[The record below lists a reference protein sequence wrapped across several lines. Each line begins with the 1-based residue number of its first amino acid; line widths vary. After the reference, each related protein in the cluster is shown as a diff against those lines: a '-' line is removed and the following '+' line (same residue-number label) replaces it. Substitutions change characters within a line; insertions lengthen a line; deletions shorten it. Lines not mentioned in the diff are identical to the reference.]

1 MKVHPAMCMKTQ
13 GKVILSSDITTEV
26 YQPASFARQR
36 PFQQGFSAKMQ
47 VHPAMCMNTKGDV
60 LSDGHMP
67 VAGLCYNLLAAI
79 VFHRTT
85 ERACPAD

>member
-1 MKVHPAMCMKTQ
+1 MQVHPAMCMKTQ
-13 GKVILSSDITTEV
+13 GKVVLSSDITTEV
-26 YQPASFARQR
+26 DQPASFALPR
-36 PFQQGFSAKMQ
+36 PAQQGLSAKMQ

-60 LSDGHMP
+60 FGDGHMP
-67 VAGLCYNLLAAI
+67 VAGLCYNLFAAI